1 MRSTSLF
8 LLALA
13 MALSVRAQT
22 TQGEGNAAAAAASVA
37 LQSVAPQA
45 VALPFNQ
52 GNPDVKV
59 WVNTDSG
66 VYHCPGTRWYGVT
79 RHGVYMT
86 QAEAQKKGYRP
97 AYGTVCR

>member
-1 MRSTSLF
+1 VSSTSIF
-8 LLALA
+8 LLALV
-13 MALSVRAQT
+13 MGLSVRAQT
-22 TQGEGNAAAAAASVA
+22 TQGEGNTAATASVAIQSVARQSVA
-37 LQSVAPQA
+37 LQ
-45 VALPFNQ
+45 LNQ

-66 VYHCPGTRWYGVT
+66 VYHCPGTRWYGAT

-97 AYGTVCR
+97 AYGTVCH